1 MSGFVQGISTKSGLV
16 LGSFSVLEVGA
27 WFEEGASGGVVWTDP
42 AVVPPFPRPGLSEL
56 GSSFFVVSVFLTIGG
71 QAKILHVP

>member
-1 MSGFVQGISTKSGLV
+1 MSGFAQGTSTKSGLV

-27 WFEEGASGGVVWTDP
+27 WLEEDASGGVVWTDP

-56 GSSFFVVSVFLTIGG
+56 GSSSFVVSVLLAIGG
-71 QAKILHVP
+71 EARTLHVP